1 MPESQKRS
9 FGGQVGLFI
18 LNRVGMNTA
27 VRMMYPFLSVFAEGM
42 GVSLEIFSLALF
54 ARSFTGVLSPLIAP
68 LADRI
73 DRKISMLLG
82 TAVFTLGTLV
92 PIFTS
97 AFGLFVVSMMLM
109 SIGLYIFLPAMQAYI
124 GDKVPYERR
133 GLVLGLTELSWS
145 LSTILGVPAVAALIS
160 SNGWRGPFPVLAG
173 FGGLMFVLLAV
184 LLPSAP
190 PHESAAGKPFAS
202 LGVVLRSPQAFTL
215 LGMSLCFVFANE
227 VINLLFGVW
236 LEDRFSLQIGALGAA
251 AALIG
256 ISELTGE
263 GLSTWLADR
272 VGKAT
277 AVRIGAVGNVLSA
290 LALILLGR
298 WLWGA
303 FLALFLFYLSF
314 EFLLVSSL
322 PLVSEVLPQA
332 RATLMAANVM
342 AISLG
347 RALGAVG
354 APWLY
359 NGGIWIN
366 AGAAVGL
373 NLLGLMLLSRVK
385 LQGEKTGR

>member
-1 MPESQKRS
+1 MS
-9 FGGQVGLFI
+9 LFI

-92 PIFTS
+92 PIFSS
-97 AFGLFVVSMMLM
+97 AFGLFVLSMMLM
-109 SIGLYIFLPAMQAYI
+109 SVGLYIFLPAMQAYI
-124 GDKVPYERR
+124 GDRVPYERR

-160 SNGWRGPFPVLAG
+160 ASGWRGPFPVLAG

-184 LLPSAP
+184 LLPPAP
-190 PHESAAGKPFAS
+190 PRESAAGKPFAS

-272 VGKAT
+272 VGKAA
-277 AVRIGAVGNVLSA
+277 AVRIGAIGNVLSA
-290 LALILLGR
+290 VALILLGR

-373 NLLGLMLLSRVK
+373 NLLGLVLLSRVK
-385 LQGEKTGR
+385 VQGEKTGR

>member
-1 MPESQKRS
+1 MPDSQKRS

-68 LADRI
+68 LADRF

-92 PIFTS
+92 PIFSS
-97 AFGLFVVSMMLM
+97 AFGLFVLSMMLM

-124 GDKVPYERR
+124 GDRVPYERR

-160 SNGWRGPFPVLAG
+160 TGGWRGPFPVLAG

-184 LLPSAP
+184 LLPPAP
-190 PHESAAGKPFAS
+190 PHESTAGKPFAS

-272 VGKAT
+272 VGKAA
-277 AVRIGAVGNVLSA
+277 AVRIGAFSNVLSA
-290 LALILLGR
+290 VALILLGR

-373 NLLGLMLLSRVK
+373 NLLGLVLLSRVK